1 MINILTQIE
10 LIQKAK
16 EFGVNITGQTLR
28 NYIRKGLCDGAFG
41 CSKGNSD
48 RGKTAYYKTFIL
60 YQAMTA
66 KIMRTKLGKH
76 YHSEILFS
84 KIIFD
89 RKNNNKIT
97 NDMCISIAK
106 ELWGSES
113 LIYDDDDN
121 DLIINIGNNTY
132 KRTSDLIKSAMLYS
146 SIYNSLINKEYK
158 HNG

>member
-10 LIQKAK
+10 LIQK
-16 EFGVNITGQTLR
+16 
-28 NYIRKGLCDGAFG
+28 
-41 CSKGNSD
+41 
-48 RGKTAYYKTFIL
+48 
-60 YQAMTA
+60 
-66 KIMRTKLGKH
+66 
-76 YHSEILFS
+76 
-84 KIIFD
+84 
-89 RKNNNKIT
+89 
-97 NDMCISIAK
+97 AK

-146 SIYNSLINKEYK
+146 SIYNSLINKEYE